1 MLSALCPLSEITN
14 MVLAGFWLKEEVGK
28 YVTCSLWETLAMPE
42 VECKI
47 CKIHVVDDAWEGRRQ
62 GNRQGGWSSDTSREG
77 EGEQR

>member
-1 MLSALCPLSEITN
+1 
-14 MVLAGFWLKEEVGK
+14 
-28 YVTCSLWETLAMPE
+28 MPE